1 MSAILVL
8 DLVRCVKNVL
18 LRREAYMYSL
28 QQCGQRTRPRRIWQI
43 YSGKS
48 PARLHGPK
56 TRWPRGRRRLLHFR
70 RVEPRRIFSGA
81 TRSRSPAGE
90 GAFLPIAIANAAGA
104 AFGAPPLLLKLATS
118 AWALPRPRACDSQ
131 PHNGEDDEEFAAA
144 AAVIS
149 RHHHFCRGGG
159 DAGDRRKAVH
169 SLSTGLERPRSDAP
183 NGLALV
189 RIPPRSPRSSPTAR
203 THWPRRLTLRCC
215 YCCCCLG
222 LLVEYCVSA

>member
-1 MSAILVL
+1 MYYCDAKLTCIHSNNVASAP
-8 DLVRCVKNVL
+8 DR
-18 LRREAYMYSL
+18 A
-28 QQCGQRTRPRRIWQI
+28 GF
-43 YSGKS
+43 GKS
-48 PARLHGPK
+48 TAENRRRASTGRKPDGRAGAGGFCISGAWSRAGYF
-56 TRWPRGRRRLLHFR
+56 RGRRAAAR
-70 RVEPRRIFSGA
+70 R
-81 TRSRSPAGE
+81 PAR
-90 GAFLPIAIANAAGA
+90 AFLPIAIANAAGA